1 MSDFLLLFVIVLLA
15 LVPPALIVLGILLR
29 KEYYGV
35 VLFMIGSCCISFL
48 LIQPIAELLSS
59 IICKILYVIGI
70 NAEFR
75 NTSILIVPLF
85 IAALYGSYNL
95 FQLILFWKSRKYIAI
110 AKRFIFQMQS
120 AAYPSCEEIIVNSIK
135 GKMLNSKS
143 NSTPMDIQKSTEIMV
158 YNTALDLL
166 SSNKYHTVCTGGLTS
181 LGENL
186 HYLCTK
192 CLSYFLN
199 KGYIS
204 SEKFDSENE
213 FLQECRYHDFFN
225 GPQPYVE
232 KGSLHADQIR
242 SLTEEN
248 NHLRAQLRN
257 ANAASK
263 SNDNDP
269 IYLVESKNGMLIR
282 VPQSKYDSWHK
293 AQSNEESPHLT
304 EEEQLLK
311 QMILDD
317 IYGKG

>member
-1 MSDFLLLFVIVLLA
+1 MSDFLLLFFIVLLA

-48 LIQPIAELLSS
+48 LIQPIVELLSS

-70 NAEFR
+70 DAEFR

-85 IAALYGSYNL
+85 IAAMYGSYKL

-110 AKRFIFQMQS
+110 AKQFISQMQS

-135 GKMLNSKS
+135 DKILNSKS
-143 NSTPMDIQKSTEIMV
+143 NSTPNDIQKSTEIMV
-158 YNTALDLL
+158 YNTALELL
-166 SSNKYHTVCTGGLTS
+166 SSKKYHTVCTGGLTS

-186 HYLCTK
+186 RYLCTN
-192 CLSYFLN
+192 CLSLFL
-199 KGYIS
+199 KKKYIS
-204 SEKFDSENE
+204 SEQFDSENE

-225 GPQPYVE
+225 GPQPYE
-232 KGSLHADQIR
+232 ERKSIHPEHIR
-242 SLTEEN
+242 SITKEN
-248 NHLRAQLRN
+248 NLLRLQPCKTN
-257 ANAASK
+257 ASSNT
-263 SNDNDP
+263 NDNDP

-282 VPQSKYDSWHK
+282 VPQSKYDSWKK
-293 AQSNEESPHLT
+293 AQSSKESPQLT

-317 IYGKG
+317 IYGK